1 MSGNLSRGIAMRIA
15 LGTTL
20 SAALTLLSACSTTTT
35 TTSPAAAPSRD
46 VRNAGD
52 TPDPLRRAQ
61 ARLELAGLYFARG
74 QAETALSELK
84 EALAAKPD
92 MPEAYSLRGLVYA
105 SLGDAARA
113 DDSFR
118 RALDFSPRD
127 ADVMHN
133 YGWFLCQERRYEP
146 ADAQFERALAQPSY
160 REGARTL
167 LAQGVCRAR
176 AGRWPEAE
184 VSLLRSYEL
193 DPANPFTAFSLSEVL
208 LQRGELVRARF
219 YVQRINVQPD
229 LATAQSLWL
238 AARIERRLGN
248 LGAMQDLGRQ
258 LRDRFPQSSESL
270 QFEQGRFDG

>member
-1 MSGNLSRGIAMRIA
+1 MSGSIPQRIAVRIA
-15 LGTTL
+15 LIT
-20 SAALTLLSACSTTTT
+20 ALTTALMLLSACSTTTT

-176 AGRWPEAE
+176 VGRWPEAE

-208 LQRGELVRARF
+208 LQRGELDRARF
-219 YVQRINVQPD
+219 YVLRINAQPD

-270 QFEQGRFDG
+270 QFELGRFDG

>member
-1 MSGNLSRGIAMRIA
+1 MTGRTPSLIGWRLA
-15 LGTTL
+15 LATML
-20 SAALTLLSACSTTTT
+20 ALLSACSTTTT

-46 VRNAGD
+46 VRTTGD

-74 QAETALSELK
+74 QAETALAELK
-84 EALAAKPD
+84 EALSAKPD

-127 ADVMHN
+127 GDVMHN
-133 YGWFLCQERRYEP
+133 YGWFLCQEKRFDA
-146 ADAQFERALAQPSY
+146 ADAQFERALAQPTY

-176 AGRWPEAE
+176 AGRWLEAE
-184 VSLLRSYEL
+184 RSLLRSYEL

-208 LQRGELVRARF
+208 LQRGELDRARF
-219 YVQRINVQPD
+219 YVQRINAQPD

-248 LGAMQDLGRQ
+248 LGALQDLGRQ
-258 LRDRFPQSSESL
+258 LRDRFPQSSEAL

>member
-1 MSGNLSRGIAMRIA
+1 MTHSVLDVIRLRLA
-15 LGTTL
+15 L
-20 SAALTLLSACSTTTT
+20 AVAVAVTLLSACSTTTT

-46 VRNAGD
+46 VRTTGD

-84 EALAAKPD
+84 EALSAKPD

-105 SLGDAARA
+105 SLGDAAKA
-113 DDSFR
+113 DNSFR

-146 ADAQFERALAQPSY
+146 ADAQFERALAQPTY
-160 REGARTL
+160 RDGARTL

-184 VSLLRSYEL
+184 RALLRSYEL

-208 LQRGELVRARF
+208 LQRGELDRARF

-248 LGAMQDLGRQ
+248 LGALQDLGRQ
-258 LRDRFPQSSESL
+258 LRDRFPQSSETL

>member
-1 MSGNLSRGIAMRIA
+1 MTQDSASRIGSQLALAMV
-15 LGTTL
+15 
-20 SAALTLLSACSTTTT
+20 LTLLAACSTTTT

-46 VRNAGD
+46 VRSTGD
-52 TPDPLRRAQ
+52 TPDPVRRAQ

-92 MPEAYSLRGLVYA
+92 LPEAYSLRGLVYA

-118 RALDFSPRD
+118 RALDFSPRS

-133 YGWFLCQERRYEP
+133 YGWFLCQERRFEL
-146 ADAQFERALAQPSY
+146 ADAQFERALAQPTY
-160 REGARTL
+160 RDGARTL

-176 AGRWPEAE
+176 AGRWSDAE
-184 VSLLRSYEL
+184 RSLLRSYEL

-208 LQRGELVRARF
+208 LQRGELDRARF
-219 YVQRINVQPD
+219 YVQRINAQPE

-248 LGAMQDLGRQ
+248 VGAVQDLGRQ
-258 LRDRFPQSSESL
+258 LRDRFPQSLEAL

>member
-1 MSGNLSRGIAMRIA
+1 MTSITR
-15 LGTTL
+15 LGTGRWLALAT
-20 SAALTLLSACSTTTT
+20 ALTLLSACSTTTT

-84 EALAAKPD
+84 EALSAKPD

-105 SLGDAARA
+105 SLGDSARA

-118 RALDFSPRD
+118 RALELSPRD
-127 ADVMHN
+127 GDVMNN
-133 YGWFLCQERRYEP
+133 YGWFLCQEKRYDQ
-146 ADAQFERALAQPSY
+146 ADAQFERALAQPTY
-160 REGARTL
+160 REAARTL

-184 VSLLRSYEL
+184 RSLLRSYEL
-193 DPANPFTAFSLSEVL
+193 DPASPFTAFSLSEVL
-208 LQRGELVRARF
+208 LQRGELDRARF
-219 YVQRINVQPD
+219 YVQRINAQPD

-248 LGAMQDLGRQ
+248 MGALQDLGRQ
-258 LRDRFPQSSESL
+258 LRDRFPQSSEAL

>member
-1 MSGNLSRGIAMRIA
+1 MTRMTRGTNGVTSLRLA
-15 LGTTL
+15 LVV
-20 SAALTLLSACSTTTT
+20 AVALLCACSTTTT

-46 VRNAGD
+46 VRTTGD

-105 SLGDAARA
+105 SLGDAAKA

-133 YGWFLCQERRYEP
+133 YGWFLCQERRFDP
-146 ADAQFERALAQPSY
+146 ADAQFERALAQPTY
-160 REGARTL
+160 RDGARTL

-184 VSLLRSYEL
+184 RSLLRSYEL

-208 LQRGELVRARF
+208 LQRGELDRARF
-219 YVQRINVQPD
+219 YVQRINAQPE

-248 LGAMQDLGRQ
+248 LGAVQDLGRQ
-258 LRDRFPQSSESL
+258 LRDRFPQSTEAL
-270 QFEQGRFDG
+270 QFERGRFDG